1 MLFAIAMFILL
12 FIFVFLF
19 VTAIVIICVTSAQ
32 NKEGKTAPTA
42 PVQMPVAKA
51 PMTNEEKGKE
61 MAKQYLVMSSGLS
74 NPFAETSPIDE
85 YKKHL
90 EEEKYAAERE
100 RELQEEEEEQEKE
113 EEELRRLE
121 EEREEEWERNDRNGD
136 YFINLADTL

>member
-1 MLFAIAMFILL
+1 MLFAIAMLILL

-19 VTAIVIICVTSAQ
+19 VTTIVIICVTGAQ
-32 NKEGKTAPTA
+32 NKKTAPTA
-42 PVQMPVAKA
+42 PVQVPVAKA

-61 MAKQYLVMSSGLS
+61 MARQYLVMSSGLS

-90 EEEKYAAERE
+90 EEERYAAERE

-121 EEREEEWERNDRNGD
+121 EERDEEWERNDRNGD
-136 YFINLADTL
+136 YFKNLADTL

>member
-1 MLFAIAMFILL
+1 MLFAIAMFILML
-12 FIFVFLF
+12 IFVFLF
-19 VTAIVIICVTSAQ
+19 VATIVIICVTGAQ
-32 NKEGKTAPTA
+32 NKESKTAPAA

-61 MAKQYLVMSSGLS
+61 MARQYLVMSSGLS
-74 NPFAETSPIDE
+74 NPFAEASPIDE

-100 RELQEEEEEQEKE
+100 RELQEEEEE

-136 YFINLADTL
+136 YFKNLADTL